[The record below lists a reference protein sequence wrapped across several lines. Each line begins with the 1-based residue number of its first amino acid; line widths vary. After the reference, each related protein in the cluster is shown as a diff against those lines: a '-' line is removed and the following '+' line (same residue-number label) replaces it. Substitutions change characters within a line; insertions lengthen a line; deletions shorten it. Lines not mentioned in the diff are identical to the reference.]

1 MLLGGIRY
9 LLPVI
14 KAAHNQGYYVIT
26 ADYLPD
32 NIAHKY
38 SDEYVNV
45 SIIDK
50 EAVLKVAREKEID
63 GIMSFGVDPGVI
75 AASYVQNQIGIANLC
90 EEKQPDCDIIICPP
104 YLYLEMVTDMADETQ
119 CFYVGAQNVNENES
133 GAFTGEVSAKML
145 DSLGTN
151 FCIVGHSE
159 RRKYYN
165 EDNAVLAAK
174 IKKLLEYQIVPIY
187 CVGEVLEE
195 REAGTH
201 FDVIKR
207 QVEEGLFHLDVAD
220 MENVVIAYEPVW
232 AIGTG
237 KTATPQQAEEVHAFI
252 RNLVCEKYG
261 EDMASQLRILY
272 GGSCNAKN
280 ASDLFAQ
287 PDIDGGLIGGASLK
301 AEDFVSIA
309 VQASK

>member
-1 MLLGGIRY
+1 MRRKIVAGNWKMNLDF
-9 LLPVI
+9 
-14 KAAHNQGYYVIT
+14 Q
-26 ADYLPD
+26 
-32 NIAHKY
+32 
-38 SDEYVNV
+38 
-45 SIIDK
+45 
-50 EAVLKVAREKEID
+50 EAQDLVE
-63 GIMSFGVDPGVI
+63 
-75 AASYVQNQIGIANLC
+75 GIANLC
-90 EEKQPDCDIIICPP
+90 EEKQPDCDIIICSP

-201 FDVIKR
+201 FDVIKK

>member
-1 MLLGGIRY
+1 MRRKIVAGNRKMNLDF
-9 LLPVI
+9 
-14 KAAHNQGYYVIT
+14 Q
-26 ADYLPD
+26 
-32 NIAHKY
+32 
-38 SDEYVNV
+38 
-45 SIIDK
+45 
-50 EAVLKVAREKEID
+50 EAQDLIE
-63 GIMSFGVDPGVI
+63 
-75 AASYVQNQIGIANLC
+75 GIANLC
-90 EEKQPDCDIIICPP
+90 EEKQPDCDIVICPP
-104 YLYLEMVTDMADETQ
+104 FPYLEMTTDMADETQ

-133 GAFTGEVSAKML
+133 GAYTGEVSAKML

-165 EDNAVLAAK
+165 EDNAVLAVK

-195 REAGTH
+195 RESNTH
-201 FDVIKR
+201 FEVIRK
-207 QVEEGLFHLDVAD
+207 QIEEALFQLEVAD
-220 MENVVIAYEPVW
+220 MENIVIAYEPVW

-237 KTATPQQAEEVHAFI
+237 KTATPQQAEEVHKFI
-252 RNLVCEKYG
+252 RTLISEKFG
-261 EDMASQLRILY
+261 EEIASQMRILY

-280 ASDLFAQ
+280 AADLFAQ
-287 PDIDGGLIGGASLK
+287 EDIDGGLIGGASLK

>member
-1 MLLGGIRY
+1 MNLDF
-9 LLPVI
+9 
-14 KAAHNQGYYVIT
+14 Q
-26 ADYLPD
+26 
-32 NIAHKY
+32 
-38 SDEYVNV
+38 
-45 SIIDK
+45 
-50 EAVLKVAREKEID
+50 EAQDLVE
-63 GIMSFGVDPGVI
+63 
-75 AASYVQNQIGIANLC
+75 GIANLC

-104 YLYLEMVTDMADETQ
+104 FPYLEMTSDMADDTQ
-119 CFYVGAQNVNENES
+119 YFYVGAQNVNDNDS
-133 GAFTGEVSAKML
+133 GAYTGEVSAKML
-145 DSLGTN
+145 DSLGTQ

-165 EDNAVLAAK
+165 EDNALLAVK

-195 REAGTH
+195 REANTH
-201 FDVIKR
+201 FDVIKK
-207 QVEEGLFHLDVAD
+207 QIEEALFNLDVAD

-237 KTATPQQAEEVHAFI
+237 KTATPQQAEEVHKFI
-252 RNLVCEKYG
+252 RTLICEKFG
-261 EDMASQLRILY
+261 EDIANQIRILY

-287 PDIDGGLIGGASLK
+287 ENIDGGLIGGASLK
-301 AEDFVSIA
+301 AEDFISIA

>member
-1 MLLGGIRY
+1 MIMRRKIVAGNWKMNL
-9 LLPVI
+9 
-14 KAAHNQGYYVIT
+14 
-26 ADYLPD
+26 DF
-32 NIAHKY
+32 
-38 SDEYVNV
+38 E
-45 SIIDK
+45 
-50 EAVLKVAREKEID
+50 EAQDLVE
-63 GIMSFGVDPGVI
+63 
-75 AASYVQNQIGIANLC
+75 GIANLC
-90 EEKQPDCDIIICPP
+90 EEKQPDCDIVICPP
-104 YLYLEMVTDMADETQ
+104 YLYLEMVTDMSDESQ

-133 GAFTGEVSAKML
+133 GAYTGEVSAKML

-159 RRKYYN
+159 RRKYFN
-165 EDNAVLAAK
+165 ETNAVLAQK

-201 FDVIKR
+201 FDVIKQ
-207 QVEEGLFHLDVAD
+207 QVEEALFDIDVAD

-237 KTATPQQAEEVHAFI
+237 KTATPAQAQEVHKFI
-252 RNLVCEKYG
+252 RNLISEKYG
-261 EDMASQLRILY
+261 EEIASQMRILY